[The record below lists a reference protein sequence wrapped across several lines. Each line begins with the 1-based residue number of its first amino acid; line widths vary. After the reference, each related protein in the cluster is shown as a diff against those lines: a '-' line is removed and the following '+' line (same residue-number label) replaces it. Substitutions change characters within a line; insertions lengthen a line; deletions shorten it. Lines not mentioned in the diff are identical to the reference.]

1 MKKLT
6 ITSIIVIL
14 VFNLIFSIN
23 VRAEYPDEIDGSIK
37 SESLNE
43 IEQAVDPNLAEDM
56 ADKRRDF
63 YTSWFKTR

>member
-14 VFNLIFSIN
+14 VFNLIFSVN

-43 IEQAVDPNLAEDM
+43 VQSTMDPNLAQDM
-56 ADKRRDF
+56 MDKRRKL
-63 YTSWFKTR
+63 YKSRI